1 MFRTLS
7 TSLTLLFLLL
17 TFGNVDAAV
26 LKTGTDTE
34 NVLVIKK
41 QKRSKS
47 KKRRTFKVGETITYG
62 TKKSIV
68 KSRGQIQAIEKNHIV
83 VVDDDG
89 NNKQIEISELT
100 YIRGKFNIVAVLV
113 SLAMIYLGIIVAI
126 ITVTPI
132 IAASDGEPWGLGFM
146 LLWLFSAPA
155 YATLVA
161 LLPRR
166 VRAFSLDDDKWK
178 AEVEQ
183 VD

>member
-17 TFGNVDAAV
+17 TFGNVEAAI

-68 KSRGQIQAIEKNHIV
+68 KSRGQIQAIGKNHIV

-89 NNKQIEISELT
+89 NEKQIEISELT
-100 YIRGKFNIVAVLV
+100 YIKGKFNIIAVLV
-113 SLAMIYLGIIVAI
+113 SLAMIYLGFIVAV
-126 ITVTPI
+126 ITVTPF
-132 IAASDGEPWGLGFM
+132 IAASDGEPMGIGFT
-146 LLWLFSAPA
+146 LLWLFSTPA
-155 YATLVA
+155 YATLVS
-161 LLPRR
+161 LLSRR

-178 AEVEQ
+178 AEVE